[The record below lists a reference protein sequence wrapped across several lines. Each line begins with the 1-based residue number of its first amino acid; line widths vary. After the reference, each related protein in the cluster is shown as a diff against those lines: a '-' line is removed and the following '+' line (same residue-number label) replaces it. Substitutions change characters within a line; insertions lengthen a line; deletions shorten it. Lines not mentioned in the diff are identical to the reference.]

1 MIQSGASPHKR
12 RRHKRYKVDG
22 GIVGVAKYQF
32 VKMGQINDISKGGL
46 SFTYV
51 DSGDSQDQI
60 PKESELFISV
70 DGENF
75 YIESVPFITKSDF
88 KVKPDFLEIRQRC
101 VQFGPISPSQQ
112 IHLDYILSSF
122 IKD

>member
-1 MIQSGASPHKR
+1 MVKTSEPPHQR
-12 RRHKRYKVDG
+12 RQYKRYKVDG

-51 DSGDSQDQI
+51 DSGESHDQI
-60 PKESELFISV
+60 PEESELFISV

-101 VQFGPISPSQQ
+101 VQFGPISPSQE
-112 IHLDYILSSF
+112 IHLEYILSSF
-122 IKD
+122 TKD